1 MYNES
6 ICIVESQL
14 SNEKIF
20 EVGKLQGGGIALGL
34 GIVAG
39 IGSIVRGLFIYFIK
53 YEAPKERPINS
64 LMLHDQVRSNCPFY
78 LNFVIIQPCDSRSP
92 NW

>member
-1 MYNES
+1 MCNET
-6 ICIVESQL
+6 IFIVESQL

-20 EVGKLQGGGIALGL
+20 EVGELQGGGIALVL

-39 IGSIVRGLFIYFIK
+39 IGFIVRGLFIYFIK

-64 LMLHDQVRSNCPFY
+64 LMLHDQVRYNFPYY
-78 LNFVIIQPCDSRSP
+78 LNSVIIQPCDSRSP
-92 NW
+92 N

>member
-20 EVGKLQGGGIALGL
+20 EMGKLQGGGIALGL

-39 IGSIVRGLFIYFIK
+39 IGSIVRGLFIYFLK
-53 YEAPKERPINS
+53 YEAPKERPINT
-64 LMLHDQVRSNCPFY
+64 LMLHDQVRHHFLILVRIVNMQSFH
-78 LNFVIIQPCDSRSP
+78 SRSP
-92 NW
+92 N

>member
-1 MYNES
+1 MYNET
-6 ICIVESQL
+6 ICIVESQP
-14 SNEKIF
+14 SKDKIF
-20 EVGKLQGGGIALGL
+20 EVGELQGGEISLGL

-39 IGSIVRGLFIYFIK
+39 IGFIVRGLFIYFLK
-53 YEAPKERPINS
+53 YAAPKERPINS